1 MRRGGGRSASILI
14 ALAGAALLLLNFPL
28 LLVWDGE
35 GTLFGL
41 PMLPV
46 MLFLIWAGLIAAL
59 IRVSEG
65 RPRPPREA
73 PPHILPETPPPH
85 LPESRPPALREGP
98 QRASNEGQPRVPHEN
113 PPRVPHDGQPRVPR
127 EDDGGGA

>member
-65 RPRPPREA
+65 RPRPPRET
-73 PPHILPETPPPH
+73 PPHILPETSPPPH

-98 QRASNEGQPRVPHEN
+98 QRASNEGQPRVAHEN
-113 PPRVPHDGQPRVPR
+113 PPRVPR